1 MKAVAYRSIWLVFS
15 LVACSS
21 SEGSAPPVEQAG
33 QSCTAPEQC
42 YPGLD
47 AGTLRGAAQCLTRVS
62 GGYCTHLCTT
72 DADCCAVPGE
82 CKTGYKQV
90 CAPFESTG
98 QKMCFLSCESADLA
112 AAPDAGTTDTTVY
125 CHDFANAAFSCRS
138 TGGGAANR
146 KVCVP

>member
-1 MKAVAYRSIWLVFS
+1 LAFVFI
-15 LVACSS
+15 ACSS
-21 SEGSAPPVEQAG
+21 SGSSAPPAEQTG

-42 YPGLD
+42 FPGLD
-47 AGTLRGAAQCLTRVS
+47 AGALRGAPQCLTRVS

-82 CKTGYKQV
+82 CRTGFKQV

-98 QKMCFLSCESADLA
+98 QKMCFLSCESADLTA
-112 AAPDAGTTDTTVY
+112 ADAGTTDTTVY
-125 CHDFANAAFSCRS
+125 CHDYANAAFSCRS